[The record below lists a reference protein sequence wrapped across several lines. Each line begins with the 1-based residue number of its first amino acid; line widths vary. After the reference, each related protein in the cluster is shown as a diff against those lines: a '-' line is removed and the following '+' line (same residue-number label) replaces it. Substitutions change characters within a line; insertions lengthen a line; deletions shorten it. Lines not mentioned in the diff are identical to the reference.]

1 MHALSNQEI
10 QSRAPSIFALEASER
25 VSERFNFVNSGDAIE
40 ALAQGGY
47 GVVSAAQVNTRTRDP
62 RYVRHTFDVQ
72 PLDYFNKDCVVG
84 ELIPRVKIAN
94 AHDGSSSWM
103 VYAAF
108 FRLVCLNGAVA
119 AFSDF
124 ESIRIPHSSKQLD
137 NVLEGVFKV
146 IEVSNRAAQA
156 CMDWTGTRLSRDAK
170 EEFAERALALRWPAN
185 PPVTAGQLLVPR
197 LETDAHNTLF
207 HNYQVI
213 QRALTQG
220 LATGT
225 RRRAPRLQELNA
237 IKLNQNLFRLAE
249 SYAAKA

>member
-1 MHALSNQEI
+1 MHALSNSEI
-10 QSRAPSIFALEASER
+10 QVRAPSIFASEASGR
-25 VSERFNFVNSGDAIE
+25 VSGRFRFVNSGDAIE

-47 GVVSAAQVNTRTRDP
+47 GVVSAAQANTRTRDP

-72 PLDYFNKDCVVG
+72 PLDFFNKDCVIG

-94 AHDGSSSWM
+94 AHDGSLSWQ
-103 VYAAF
+103 VYAGF
-108 FRLVCLNGAVA
+108 FRLYCLNGCVA
-119 AFSDF
+119 AFADF
-124 ESIRIPHSSKQLD
+124 ESIRIPHSSKHLD

-156 CMDWTGTRLSRDAK
+156 CMDWTGTRLSRDAR

-185 PPVTAGQLLVPR
+185 PPVQASRLLVPGI
-197 LETDAHNTLF
+197 EEDKHDTLF
-207 HNYQVI
+207 HNYQTV

-237 IKLNQNLFRLAE
+237 IRLNQNLFRLAE
-249 SYAAKA
+249 EFASRG